1 VHPWITKE
9 LKDPGRNNRAKV
21 ICEVLY
27 VLEKKD
33 KLQESHDV
41 CVRAVADELK
51 RDNWRVKADV
61 EGYEKPSTLGKG
73 YVPDVQAEK
82 KGCITRI
89 CEVAT
94 PEMFEG
100 NIQKYAEFKNYCN
113 EYDFHMYV
121 MDKDGKRRQINP
133 QTFGKK

>member
-1 VHPWITKE
+1 MTQQ
-9 LKDPGRNNRAKV
+9 
-21 ICEVLY
+21 
-27 VLEKKD
+27 KD
-33 KLQESHDV
+33 KTKNNHDA

-51 RDNWRVKADV
+51 RANWTVKADL
-61 EGYEKPSTLGKG
+61 EGYDKPSEIAKG
-73 YVPDVQAEK
+73 YLPDIQAEK

-100 NIQKYAEFKNYCN
+100 NMQRYLEFKNYCN

-121 MDKDGKRRQINP
+121 IDKEGNRRQIDP
-133 QTFGKK
+133 LTFGKK